1 MTVDRGGAR
10 AERPAPERE
19 SGRTTLVGTNK
30 VAFSGSQMQ
39 RIIKDQSMEAEWCIE
54 GIPAD
59 SEESRSTEARRHL
72 REKGVVSESN
82 SRGILE
88 ESGKTSKRRA
98 REQ

>member
-1 MTVDRGGAR
+1 MV
-10 AERPAPERE
+10 
-19 SGRTTLVGTNK
+19 
-30 VAFSGSQMQ
+30 
-39 RIIKDQSMEAEWCIE
+39 E

-59 SEESRSTEARRHL
+59 SEEGKPIEARCHL